1 MPPNNQIISIKLNVH
16 QNKPQLRKVFTQK
29 EETQESV

>member
-1 MPPNNQIISIKLNVH
+1 MPPNYQIISIKLNVH
-16 QNKPQLRKVFTQK
+16 QNKTRLRKVFTQK